1 MASGKIKYGKIA
13 IVVFITVLIWVYADL
28 ALDEQYDVSN
38 ATLTITRPPGA
49 RLWVSFEGESSTVEI
64 DNLSLGGPASKI
76 TQFAQELNKG
86 NISLDFPL
94 FPDRQNIREQGRWPV
109 SVASVINDSEQ
120 MRQWG
125 LRVEGSDPEN
135 ITLTAAELVQITVP
149 VRCEDENG
157 AVLASQNLDPARI
170 EVSVPEDWGG
180 EAYIRL
186 TAQEV
191 RQARSFA
198 VEKIPLVRVGE
209 EEWQAQRSVKV
220 TMPADTLRE
229 GTIQNV
235 TLGVTYSLVM
245 QGKYTV
251 VIEDQDLANI
261 IGPILVKATPE
272 AREEYENNT
281 RYQVILEIDDSL
293 LGEEFDKVHEQELIY
308 NFPEE
313 YVSKGEIIL
322 SPTQTPVIAKFKLVP
337 VASGPSPPIAE
348 E

>member
-1 MASGKIKYGKIA
+1 MATGKVKFGKIA
-13 IVVFITVLIWVYADL
+13 IVVFITMLIWVYADL
-28 ALDEQYDVSN
+28 ALDEQYEVYN
-38 ATLTITRPPGA
+38 ATLTITRLSGA
-49 RLWVSFEGESSTVEI
+49 RLWVSFEGESSTRQIKSLV
-64 DNLSLGGPASKI
+64 LGGPASKI
-76 TQFAQELNKG
+76 TQFVQELNKG

-125 LRVEGSDPEN
+125 LRVEESDPEN
-135 ITLTAAELVQITVP
+135 VTVTAAELVQKTVNI
-149 VRCEDENG
+149 RCEDENG
-157 AVLASQNLDPARI
+157 AVLASQNIDPAQI
-170 EVSVPEDWGG
+170 EVSVPDDWGG
-180 EAYIRL
+180 EAYVRL

-313 YVSKGEIIL
+313 YVSRGEIIL

-337 VASGPSPPIAE
+337 VASEPSPPVAE

>member
-1 MASGKIKYGKIA
+1 MAGKIKYGKIT
-13 IVVFITVLIWVYADL
+13 IVVFITILIWVYADL
-28 ALDEQYDVSN
+28 ALDEPYTVQG
-38 ATLTITRPPGA
+38 ATISITKPAGA
-49 RLWVSFEGESSTVEI
+49 RLWVSFEDETSKMEI
-64 DNLSLGGPASKI
+64 EKLVLSGPRSRVS
-76 TQFAQELNKG
+76 QFSQALNKG
-86 NISLDFPL
+86 NVSLDFPL
-94 FPDRQNIREQGRWPV
+94 FPDRQNIREQGRWPI

-125 LRVEGSDPEN
+125 LRVEESDPEN
-135 ITLTAAELVQITVP
+135 VTLTAAELIQKILN

-157 AVLASQNLDPARI
+157 AVLASQNVDPARI

-180 EAYIRL
+180 DAFVRL
-186 TAQEV
+186 TAQEI

-209 EEWQAQRSVKV
+209 EEWQAQKSVKV

-281 RYQVILEIDDSL
+281 RYQVMLEIDDSL
-293 LGEEFDKVHEQELIY
+293 LSEELDKVHEQELIY

-313 YVSKGEIIL
+313 YVSKGEIVL

-337 VASGPSPPIAE
+337 VASEPSPPVAE